1 MKVLLNVAILLCLFF
16 ISCQSEK
23 TSDLKESNPAAQGF
37 DVTGSDSEAIALA
50 DEVMNALGGRKAW
63 DNTNYIKWNFF
74 NARRHIWNKKD
85 NEVVIE
91 GIRDTFR
98 IQMNIND
105 MTGTVDYNGRNLT
118 KADSL
123 DRYLE
128 KGKSWWIND
137 SYWLVMPYK
146 LKDSG
151 VTLSYL
157 GQDTTQAGIMSE
169 KVELTFKEVGDT
181 PQNKYHVYIDQ
192 KSKLVNQWDYFPNY
206 QDTVPRFSTSWD
218 DYQTFGSIK
227 LSGDRGNNR
236 RITEIETGSELAKY
250 FK

>member
-1 MKVLLNVAILLCLFF
+1 MKKLTIPIILLLLVF
-16 ISCQSEK
+16 IACQSEK
-23 TSDLKESNPAAQGF
+23 KRQSLDLNPAAPGF
-37 DVTGSDSEAIALA
+37 NASGSDSKAIALA
-50 DEVMNALGGRKAW
+50 DEVMVALGGRKAW
-63 DNTNYIKWNFF
+63 DDTRYIKWNFF
-74 NARRHIWNKKD
+74 NARRHIWDKQD

-105 MTGTVDYNGRNLT
+105 MTGTVNYKGRNLT
-118 KADSL
+118 RADSL
-123 DRYLE
+123 DKYLE
-128 KGKSWWIND
+128 RGKSWWIND

-157 GQDTTQAGIMSE
+157 GQDTTQSGIQSE
-169 KVELTFKEVGDT
+169 KLELTFDEVGDT
-181 PQNKYHVYIDQ
+181 PQNKYHVYIDPET
-192 KSKLVNQWDYFPNY
+192 KLISQWDFFPNY
-206 QDTVPRFSTSWD
+206 QDTIPRFSTAWA
-218 DYQTFGSIK
+218 DYQAYGNIL

-236 RITEIETGSELAKY
+236 RITEIEVGQSLQAY